1 MKDIKEITNLEINRK
16 EFILEVA
23 GKYYLDLKMPL
34 PVLSEQG
41 KAKFDNKTKV
51 LRVTMQVDRNKLVE
65 KDKNEL
71 KSFKVEDPDIDYI
84 KAEDKEETKHLEGL
98 TNIDTG

>member
-1 MKDIKEITNLEINRK
+1 MDYIDYWNEETNERRKRPKSFTFKVNLPKVKKIKEITNLEIIKK

-41 KAKFDNKTKV
+41 KAKFDSKTKI
-51 LRVTMQVDRNKLVE
+51 LKVTMQVDR
-65 KDKNEL
+65 
-71 KSFKVEDPDIDYI
+71 
-84 KAEDKEETKHLEGL
+84 
-98 TNIDTG
+98 